1 MEVGGISRN
10 AHTYA
15 SSGLELLVSVSRFS
29 YNHRSYHEPCLFEE
43 KLVGLKFLKIMSKL
57 LYASMSQDQEA
68 KDKHNQNKKFGF
80 FGITLEYHFH
90 NRL

>member
-43 KLVGLKFLKIMSKL
+43 KLVGLKFLKIMSNYCML
-57 LYASMSQDQEA
+57 ACPRTRRQRTNTTRTRSLD
-68 KDKHNQNKKFGF
+68 FLG
-80 FGITLEYHFH
+80 
-90 NRL
+90 